1 MLRAILFGATCI
13 VGASSASAETQ
24 LSFYGGYQ
32 AAPHSSVSGTYP
44 GGGTYDFVAA
54 WEGRSFDPPPYYGV
68 RATFWKNERFGWG
81 VDFNHAKVYADDDTL
96 ASSDFT
102 ALEFTDG
109 LNIVTV
115 NGYRRWKDDSRKWT
129 PYVGA
134 GVGLAVPHVDVEHA
148 GGTTFGYQ
156 ITGPAITL
164 LGGVQ
169 YDFNERWG
177 VYGEYKGT
185 YSSNSA
191 DLDGG
196 GTLQTDILTHSANIG
211 ITYSF

>member
-1 MLRAILFGATCI
+1 MKKLMMLGAAFFALTTT
-13 VGASSASAETQ
+13 ASAETQ

-32 AAPHSSVSGTYP
+32 AAPHSSVTGTYP
-44 GGGTYDFVAA
+44 GGSSYDFVAG
-54 WEGRSFDPPPYYGV
+54 WEGRSFDPPPYYGL

-81 VDFNHAKVYADDDTL
+81 FDFNHAKVYANDDTL
-96 ASSDFT
+96 AASDFT

-115 NGYRRWKDDSRKWT
+115 NGYRRWQDEARNWT

-156 ITGPAITL
+156 VTGPAVTF

-169 YDFNERWG
+169 YDFNARWG
-177 VYGEYKGT
+177 AYAEYKAT
-185 YSSNSA
+185 YSTNTA

-196 GTLQTDILTHSANIG
+196 GTLSTDVLTHSANIG